1 MQRRLLKQAGV
12 YILLAA
18 GSVAEIH
25 EEVSER
31 SGT

>member
-12 YILLAA
+12 YNVLAT

-25 EEVSER
+25 EEVSEC